1 MKRRKNILAV
11 LLAVTVMATA
21 MPGSAIAAPVDGQ
34 TTEVSAK
41 AGTEK
46 AEKKEQIR
54 VISITDPKLEKGSFA
69 RGTKVKDMKLP
80 DKLSARGYKEKDS
93 KKAEDIKI
101 KDVTWKT
108 DYKEDSTAGKYT
120 FTAQITDDYKLA
132 KDVVLPKLTIEITEA
147 QTKTTEKQP
156 ETKAAETKQPETKAT
171 EAKKPETKTTEKTP
185 EVKKPETKV
194 TEKET
199 EVRKPETKATEK
211 KPETK
216 ISENQPET
224 KATEAKKPETKTT
237 EKTPE
242 VKKPETKVT
251 EKETEVR
258 KPETKATEKKPETK
272 ISENQPETKATEA
285 KKPETKTT
293 EKTPE
298 VKKPETKVT
307 EKETEVRK
315 PETKATEKK
324 PETKI
329 SEKQPE
335 TKADAKAKDA
345 KSTESE
351 KESETKQSETKESE
365 TKQSET
371 KESETKES
379 ETENTNLKITAFEVK
394 DAKVTIDEEKQTI
407 TVLMQKSDTDLK
419 KLAPKITVPAGV
431 TVDPASEKEV
441 DFSASDKIPV
451 IYKLTRTAEDGKTV
465 TREYKVTA
473 TICKHDWKE
482 ATCTEAAICK
492 LCGVTGEAALGH
504 DWKEATCTEAAVCK
518 RCGIKGSAALG
529 HDWTKATCKV
539 KSTCKRC
546 KITRGKLAAHTW
558 SKWKVTAEATHEK
571 KGKKERKCGICKK
584 KETKTLPKINLIGE
598 ADNNKIEG
606 LTNGG
611 NYATGANITFKAVGD
626 RMDNKAPIEGDV
638 RYLPVSWTCGTGKGD
653 LNETNAYA
661 RTLQFTTAGTYT
673 LNVTYERQLYKDGK
687 WIAKGDADVQT
698 VQLNVTGNTITNS
711 TNKGASGSN
720 SNVRVAAVTGDN
732 SPIVL
737 LSIVLAASLA
747 ALIALFVSG
756 IRRKN
761 NRK

>member
-156 ETKAAETKQPETKAT
+156 ETKAAETKQPETKAA
-171 EAKKPETKTTEKTP
+171 EA
-185 EVKKPETKV
+185 
-194 TEKET
+194 
-199 EVRKPETKATEK
+199 K

-224 KATEAKKPETKTT
+224 KAAE
-237 EKTPE
+237 
-242 VKKPETKVT
+242 
-251 EKETEVR
+251 
-258 KPETKATEKKPETK
+258 
-272 ISENQPETKATEA
+272 Q
-285 KKPETKTT
+285 
-293 EKTPE
+293 
-298 VKKPETKVT
+298 
-307 EKETEVRK
+307 
-315 PETKATEKK
+315 
-324 PETKI
+324 
-329 SEKQPE
+329 KQPE

-419 KLAPKITVPAGV
+419 KLAPKITLPAGV

-451 IYKLTRTAEDGKTV
+451 IYKLSRTAEDGKTV

-504 DWKEATCTEAAVCK
+504 DWKEATCTEAAICK

>member
-1 MKRRKNILAV
+1 MKKRKNILAV

-156 ETKAAETKQPETKAT
+156 ETKQPETKA
-171 EAKKPETKTTEKTP
+171 A
-185 EVKKPETKV
+185 
-194 TEKET
+194 
-199 EVRKPETKATEK
+199 
-211 KPETK
+211 
-216 ISENQPET
+216 
-224 KATEAKKPETKTT
+224 
-237 EKTPE
+237 
-242 VKKPETKVT
+242 
-251 EKETEVR
+251 
-258 KPETKATEKKPETK
+258 
-272 ISENQPETKATEA
+272 EA

-407 TVLMQKSDTDLK
+407 TVLMQTSDTDLK

-518 RCGIKGSAALG
+518 RCGIKGAAALG

-584 KETKTLPKINLIGE
+584 KETKTLPKINWIGE

-638 RYLPVSWTCGTGKGD
+638 RYLPLSWTCGTGKGD

-747 ALIALFVSG
+747 ALIALLVSG

>member
-132 KDVVLPKLTIEITEA
+132 KDVVLPKLTIEITET

-156 ETKAAETKQPETKAT
+156 ETKAAETKQPETKA
-171 EAKKPETKTTEKTP
+171 A
-185 EVKKPETKV
+185 
-194 TEKET
+194 
-199 EVRKPETKATEK
+199 
-211 KPETK
+211 
-216 ISENQPET
+216 
-224 KATEAKKPETKTT
+224 
-237 EKTPE
+237 
-242 VKKPETKVT
+242 
-251 EKETEVR
+251 
-258 KPETKATEKKPETK
+258 
-272 ISENQPETKATEA
+272 EA

-492 LCGVTGEAALGH
+492 LCGVTGAAALGH

-584 KETKTLPKINLIGE
+584 KETKTLPKINWIGE

>member
-1 MKRRKNILAV
+1 MIKNQEVDIMKRRKNILAV

-34 TTEVSAK
+34 ITEVSAK

-171 EAKKPETKTTEKTP
+171 EAKKPEM
-185 EVKKPETKV
+185 
-194 TEKET
+194 
-199 EVRKPETKATEK
+199 
-211 KPETK
+211 
-216 ISENQPET
+216 
-224 KATEAKKPETKTT
+224 
-237 EKTPE
+237 
-242 VKKPETKVT
+242 
-251 EKETEVR
+251 
-258 KPETKATEKKPETK
+258 
-272 ISENQPETKATEA
+272 
-285 KKPETKTT
+285 KTT

-345 KSTESE
+345 KSMESE
-351 KESETKQSETKESE
+351 KESETKQSETKQSE
-365 TKQSET
+365 TKQSETKESET

-379 ETENTNLKITAFEVK
+379 ETENTNLKITVFEVK

-407 TVLMQKSDTDLK
+407 TVFMQKSDTDLK

-492 LCGVTGEAALGH
+492 LCGVTGAAVLGH

>member
-1 MKRRKNILAV
+1 MIKNQEVDIMKRRKNILAV

-156 ETKAAETKQPETKAT
+156 ETKAAETKQPETKAA

-194 TEKET
+194 TEKEI

-224 KATEAKKPETKTT
+224 KAAE
-237 EKTPE
+237 
-242 VKKPETKVT
+242 
-251 EKETEVR
+251 
-258 KPETKATEKKPETK
+258 
-272 ISENQPETKATEA
+272 Q
-285 KKPETKTT
+285 
-293 EKTPE
+293 
-298 VKKPETKVT
+298 
-307 EKETEVRK
+307 
-315 PETKATEKK
+315 
-324 PETKI
+324 
-329 SEKQPE
+329 KQPE

-451 IYKLTRTAEDGKTV
+451 IYKLSRTAEDGKTV

-504 DWKEATCTEAAVCK
+504 DWKEATCTEAAICK

>member
-156 ETKAAETKQPETKAT
+156 ETKAAETKQPETKA
-171 EAKKPETKTTEKTP
+171 A
-185 EVKKPETKV
+185 
-194 TEKET
+194 
-199 EVRKPETKATEK
+199 
-211 KPETK
+211 
-216 ISENQPET
+216 
-224 KATEAKKPETKTT
+224 
-237 EKTPE
+237 
-242 VKKPETKVT
+242 
-251 EKETEVR
+251 
-258 KPETKATEKKPETK
+258 
-272 ISENQPETKATEA
+272 EA

-626 RMDNKAPIEGDV
+626 RMDNEAPIEGDV

>member
-54 VISITDPKLEKGSFA
+54 VISITDPKLEKASFA

-156 ETKAAETKQPETKAT
+156 ETKAAETKQPETKAA
-171 EAKKPETKTTEKTP
+171 EAKK
-185 EVKKPETKV
+185 
-194 TEKET
+194 
-199 EVRKPETKATEK
+199 
-211 KPETK
+211 
-216 ISENQPET
+216 S
-224 KATEAKKPETKTT
+224 
-237 EKTPE
+237 
-242 VKKPETKVT
+242 
-251 EKETEVR
+251 
-258 KPETKATEKKPETK
+258 
-272 ISENQPETKATEA
+272 
-285 KKPETKTT
+285 ETKTT

-365 TKQSET
+365 TKQSETKESET

-492 LCGVTGEAALGH
+492 LCGVTGAAALGH

-518 RCGIKGSAALG
+518 RCGIKGAAALG

-584 KETKTLPKINLIGE
+584 KETKTLPKINWIGE

>member
-41 AGTEK
+41 SGTEK

-199 EVRKPETKATEK
+199 EVRKPETK
-211 KPETK
+211 
-216 ISENQPET
+216 
-224 KATEAKKPETKTT
+224 
-237 EKTPE
+237 
-242 VKKPETKVT
+242 VT

-258 KPETKATEKKPETK
+258 KPETKMTE
-272 ISENQPETKATEA
+272 

-293 EKTPE
+293 EKQ
-298 VKKPETKVT
+298 PETKT
-307 EKETEVRK
+307 
-315 PETKATEKK
+315 TEKK

-335 TKADAKAKDA
+335 TKAAEQNQPETKADAKAKNA

-365 TKQSET
+365 TKQ
-371 KESETKES
+371 SETKES

-441 DFSASDKIPV
+441 DFSASDKTPV

-473 TICKHDWKE
+473 AICKHDWKE
-482 ATCTEAAICK
+482 ATCTEAAVCK

-518 RCGIKGSAALG
+518 RCGIKGSEALG

-584 KETKTLPKINLIGE
+584 KETKTLPKINWIGE

-687 WIAKGDADVQT
+687 WITKGDADVQT
-698 VQLNVTGNTITNS
+698 AQLKVTGNTITNS
-711 TNKGASGSN
+711 TNKSASGSN

-756 IRRKN
+756 RRRKN

>member
-132 KDVVLPKLTIEITEA
+132 KDVVLPKLTIEITET

-156 ETKAAETKQPETKAT
+156 ETKAAETKQPETKA
-171 EAKKPETKTTEKTP
+171 A
-185 EVKKPETKV
+185 
-194 TEKET
+194 
-199 EVRKPETKATEK
+199 
-211 KPETK
+211 
-216 ISENQPET
+216 
-224 KATEAKKPETKTT
+224 
-237 EKTPE
+237 
-242 VKKPETKVT
+242 
-251 EKETEVR
+251 
-258 KPETKATEKKPETK
+258 
-272 ISENQPETKATEA
+272 EA

-419 KLAPKITVPAGV
+419 KLAPKITVQAGV

-492 LCGVTGEAALGH
+492 LCGVTGAAALGH

-558 SKWKVTAEATHEK
+558 SKWKVTDEATHEK

-584 KETKTLPKINLIGE
+584 KETKTLPKINWIGE

>member
-34 TTEVSAK
+34 ITEVSAK

-224 KATEAKKPETKTT
+224 KAAE
-237 EKTPE
+237 
-242 VKKPETKVT
+242 
-251 EKETEVR
+251 
-258 KPETKATEKKPETK
+258 
-272 ISENQPETKATEA
+272 Q
-285 KKPETKTT
+285 
-293 EKTPE
+293 
-298 VKKPETKVT
+298 
-307 EKETEVRK
+307 
-315 PETKATEKK
+315 
-324 PETKI
+324 
-329 SEKQPE
+329 KQPE

-451 IYKLTRTAEDGKTV
+451 IYKLSRTAEDGKTV

-504 DWKEATCTEAAVCK
+504 DWKEATCTEAAICK

-711 TNKGASGSN
+711 MNKGASGSN

>member
-171 EAKKPETKTTEKTP
+171 EAKKSETKTTEKTP

-216 ISENQPET
+216 ISKNQPET
-224 KATEAKKPETKTT
+224 KATE
-237 EKTPE
+237 
-242 VKKPETKVT
+242 
-251 EKETEVR
+251 KEIEVR

-272 ISENQPETKATEA
+272 ISEKQPETKAAEQ
-285 KKPETKTT
+285 
-293 EKTPE
+293 
-298 VKKPETKVT
+298 
-307 EKETEVRK
+307 
-315 PETKATEKK
+315 
-324 PETKI
+324 
-329 SEKQPE
+329 KQPE

-371 KESETKES
+371 KKSETKES

-407 TVLMQKSDTDLK
+407 TVLMQTSDTDLK

-492 LCGVTGEAALGH
+492 LCGVTGAAALGH

-558 SKWKVTAEATHEK
+558 SKWKVTDEATHEK

-584 KETKTLPKINLIGE
+584 KETKTLPKINWIGE

>member
-132 KDVVLPKLTIEITEA
+132 KDVVLPKLTIEITET

-156 ETKAAETKQPETKAT
+156 ETKAAETKQPETKAA

-185 EVKKPETKV
+185 EVKKPE
-194 TEKET
+194 
-199 EVRKPETKATEK
+199 A
-211 KPETK
+211 
-216 ISENQPET
+216 
-224 KATEAKKPETKTT
+224 
-237 EKTPE
+237 
-242 VKKPETKVT
+242 
-251 EKETEVR
+251 
-258 KPETKATEKKPETK
+258 
-272 ISENQPETKATEA
+272 
-285 KKPETKTT
+285 
-293 EKTPE
+293 
-298 VKKPETKVT
+298 KVT

-492 LCGVTGEAALGH
+492 LCGVTGAAALGH

-558 SKWKVTAEATHEK
+558 SKWKVTDEATHEK

-584 KETKTLPKINLIGE
+584 KETKTLPKINWIGE

-611 NYATGANITFKAVGD
+611 NYATSANITFKAVGD

>member
-1 MKRRKNILAV
+1 MRKITAKYQGYRRIKTVIKNQEVDIMKRRKNILAV

-156 ETKAAETKQPETKAT
+156 ETKAAETKQPETKA
-171 EAKKPETKTTEKTP
+171 A
-185 EVKKPETKV
+185 
-194 TEKET
+194 
-199 EVRKPETKATEK
+199 
-211 KPETK
+211 
-216 ISENQPET
+216 
-224 KATEAKKPETKTT
+224 
-237 EKTPE
+237 
-242 VKKPETKVT
+242 
-251 EKETEVR
+251 
-258 KPETKATEKKPETK
+258 
-272 ISENQPETKATEA
+272 EA

-351 KESETKQSETKESE
+351 KESE

-584 KETKTLPKINLIGE
+584 KETKTLPKINWIGE

>member
-185 EVKKPETKV
+185 EVKKPE
-194 TEKET
+194 
-199 EVRKPETKATEK
+199 A
-211 KPETK
+211 
-216 ISENQPET
+216 
-224 KATEAKKPETKTT
+224 
-237 EKTPE
+237 
-242 VKKPETKVT
+242 
-251 EKETEVR
+251 
-258 KPETKATEKKPETK
+258 
-272 ISENQPETKATEA
+272 
-285 KKPETKTT
+285 
-293 EKTPE
+293 
-298 VKKPETKVT
+298 KVT

-335 TKADAKAKDA
+335 TKADAKAKDV

-482 ATCTEAAICK
+482 ATCTEAALCK
-492 LCGVTGEAALGH
+492 LCGVTGAAALGH

-558 SKWKVTAEATHEK
+558 SKWKVTDEATHEK

-584 KETKTLPKINLIGE
+584 KETKTLPKINWIGE
-598 ADNNKIEG
+598 TDNNKIEG

>member
-1 MKRRKNILAV
+1 MRKITAKYQGYRRIKTVIKNQEVDIMKRRKNILAV

-156 ETKAAETKQPETKAT
+156 ETKAAETKQPETKA
-171 EAKKPETKTTEKTP
+171 A
-185 EVKKPETKV
+185 
-194 TEKET
+194 
-199 EVRKPETKATEK
+199 
-211 KPETK
+211 
-216 ISENQPET
+216 
-224 KATEAKKPETKTT
+224 
-237 EKTPE
+237 
-242 VKKPETKVT
+242 
-251 EKETEVR
+251 
-258 KPETKATEKKPETK
+258 
-272 ISENQPETKATEA
+272 EA

-584 KETKTLPKINLIGE
+584 KETKTLPKINWIGE

>member
-41 AGTEK
+41 AGIEK

-80 DKLSARGYKEKDS
+80 NKLSARGYKEKDS

-156 ETKAAETKQPETKAT
+156 ETKAAETKQPETKAAEAKKSETKTT
-171 EAKKPETKTTEKTP
+171 EKTPEVKKPETKVTEKTP

-211 KPETK
+211 KRETK
-216 ISENQPET
+216 ISEKQPET
-224 KATEAKKPETKTT
+224 KAAE
-237 EKTPE
+237 
-242 VKKPETKVT
+242 
-251 EKETEVR
+251 
-258 KPETKATEKKPETK
+258 
-272 ISENQPETKATEA
+272 Q
-285 KKPETKTT
+285 
-293 EKTPE
+293 
-298 VKKPETKVT
+298 
-307 EKETEVRK
+307 
-315 PETKATEKK
+315 
-324 PETKI
+324 
-329 SEKQPE
+329 KQPE

-465 TREYKVTA
+465 TREYKVAA

-492 LCGVTGEAALGH
+492 LCGVTGAAALGH

-518 RCGIKGSAALG
+518 RCGIKGAAALG

-584 KETKTLPKINLIGE
+584 KETKTLPKINWIGE

>member
-1 MKRRKNILAV
+1 MIKNQEVDIMKRRKNILAV

-171 EAKKPETKTTEKTP
+171 EAKKPEMKTTEKTP

-224 KATEAKKPETKTT
+224 KAAE
-237 EKTPE
+237 
-242 VKKPETKVT
+242 
-251 EKETEVR
+251 
-258 KPETKATEKKPETK
+258 
-272 ISENQPETKATEA
+272 Q
-285 KKPETKTT
+285 
-293 EKTPE
+293 
-298 VKKPETKVT
+298 
-307 EKETEVRK
+307 
-315 PETKATEKK
+315 
-324 PETKI
+324 
-329 SEKQPE
+329 KQPE

-365 TKQSET
+365 TKQSETKESET

-451 IYKLTRTAEDGKTV
+451 IYKLSRTAEDGKTV

-504 DWKEATCTEAAVCK
+504 DWKEATCTEAAICK

>member
-1 MKRRKNILAV
+1 MIKNQEVDIMKRRKNILAV

-185 EVKKPETKV
+185 EVKKPE
-194 TEKET
+194 
-199 EVRKPETKATEK
+199 A
-211 KPETK
+211 
-216 ISENQPET
+216 
-224 KATEAKKPETKTT
+224 
-237 EKTPE
+237 
-242 VKKPETKVT
+242 
-251 EKETEVR
+251 
-258 KPETKATEKKPETK
+258 
-272 ISENQPETKATEA
+272 
-285 KKPETKTT
+285 
-293 EKTPE
+293 
-298 VKKPETKVT
+298 KVT

-492 LCGVTGEAALGH
+492 LCGVTGAAALGH

-518 RCGIKGSAALG
+518 RCGIKGAAALG

-584 KETKTLPKINLIGE
+584 KETKTLPKINWIGE

>member
-156 ETKAAETKQPETKAT
+156 ETKAAETKQPETKAA

-216 ISENQPET
+216 NSENQPET
-224 KATEAKKPETKTT
+224 KATEA
-237 EKTPE
+237 
-242 VKKPETKVT
+242 
-251 EKETEVR
+251 
-258 KPETKATEKKPETK
+258 
-272 ISENQPETKATEA
+272 
-285 KKPETKTT
+285 
-293 EKTPE
+293 
-298 VKKPETKVT
+298 
-307 EKETEVRK
+307 
-315 PETKATEKK
+315 KK

-492 LCGVTGEAALGH
+492 LCGVTGAAALGH

-584 KETKTLPKINLIGE
+584 KETKTLPKINWIGE

>member
-34 TTEVSAK
+34 ITEVSAK

-171 EAKKPETKTTEKTP
+171 EAKKPEM
-185 EVKKPETKV
+185 
-194 TEKET
+194 
-199 EVRKPETKATEK
+199 
-211 KPETK
+211 
-216 ISENQPET
+216 
-224 KATEAKKPETKTT
+224 
-237 EKTPE
+237 
-242 VKKPETKVT
+242 
-251 EKETEVR
+251 
-258 KPETKATEKKPETK
+258 
-272 ISENQPETKATEA
+272 
-285 KKPETKTT
+285 KTT

-351 KESETKQSETKESE
+351 KESETKQSETKQSETKQSETKESE
-365 TKQSET
+365 TKESET

-379 ETENTNLKITAFEVK
+379 ETENTNLKITVFEVK

-407 TVLMQKSDTDLK
+407 TVFMQKSDTDLK

-492 LCGVTGEAALGH
+492 LCGVTGAAVLGH

-732 SPIVL
+732 SPIVF

>member
-34 TTEVSAK
+34 ITEVSAK

-171 EAKKPETKTTEKTP
+171 EAKKPEMKTTEKTP

-224 KATEAKKPETKTT
+224 KAAE
-237 EKTPE
+237 
-242 VKKPETKVT
+242 
-251 EKETEVR
+251 
-258 KPETKATEKKPETK
+258 
-272 ISENQPETKATEA
+272 Q
-285 KKPETKTT
+285 
-293 EKTPE
+293 
-298 VKKPETKVT
+298 
-307 EKETEVRK
+307 
-315 PETKATEKK
+315 
-324 PETKI
+324 
-329 SEKQPE
+329 KQPE

-451 IYKLTRTAEDGKTV
+451 IYKLSKTAEDGKTV

-504 DWKEATCTEAAVCK
+504 DWKEATCTEAAICK

-558 SKWKVTAEATHEK
+558 SKWKVTDEATHEK

>member
-224 KATEAKKPETKTT
+224 KAAE
-237 EKTPE
+237 
-242 VKKPETKVT
+242 
-251 EKETEVR
+251 
-258 KPETKATEKKPETK
+258 
-272 ISENQPETKATEA
+272 Q
-285 KKPETKTT
+285 
-293 EKTPE
+293 
-298 VKKPETKVT
+298 
-307 EKETEVRK
+307 
-315 PETKATEKK
+315 
-324 PETKI
+324 
-329 SEKQPE
+329 KQPE

-451 IYKLTRTAEDGKTV
+451 IYKLSRTAEDGKTV

-504 DWKEATCTEAAVCK
+504 DWKEATCTEAAICK

>member
-156 ETKAAETKQPETKAT
+156 ETKAAETKQPETKA
-171 EAKKPETKTTEKTP
+171 A
-185 EVKKPETKV
+185 
-194 TEKET
+194 
-199 EVRKPETKATEK
+199 
-211 KPETK
+211 
-216 ISENQPET
+216 
-224 KATEAKKPETKTT
+224 
-237 EKTPE
+237 
-242 VKKPETKVT
+242 
-251 EKETEVR
+251 
-258 KPETKATEKKPETK
+258 
-272 ISENQPETKATEA
+272 EA

-518 RCGIKGSAALG
+518 RC
-529 HDWTKATCKV
+529 
-539 KSTCKRC
+539 

>member
-156 ETKAAETKQPETKAT
+156 ETKAAETKQPETKA
-171 EAKKPETKTTEKTP
+171 A
-185 EVKKPETKV
+185 
-194 TEKET
+194 
-199 EVRKPETKATEK
+199 
-211 KPETK
+211 
-216 ISENQPET
+216 
-224 KATEAKKPETKTT
+224 
-237 EKTPE
+237 
-242 VKKPETKVT
+242 
-251 EKETEVR
+251 
-258 KPETKATEKKPETK
+258 
-272 ISENQPETKATEA
+272 EA

-492 LCGVTGEAALGH
+492 LCGVTGAAALGH

-558 SKWKVTAEATHEK
+558 SKWKVTDEATHEK

-584 KETKTLPKINLIGE
+584 KETKTLPKINWIGE
-598 ADNNKIEG
+598 TDNNKIEG

>member
-156 ETKAAETKQPETKAT
+156 ETKAAETKQPETKAA

-216 ISENQPET
+216 ISEKQPET
-224 KATEAKKPETKTT
+224 KAAE
-237 EKTPE
+237 
-242 VKKPETKVT
+242 
-251 EKETEVR
+251 
-258 KPETKATEKKPETK
+258 
-272 ISENQPETKATEA
+272 Q
-285 KKPETKTT
+285 
-293 EKTPE
+293 
-298 VKKPETKVT
+298 
-307 EKETEVRK
+307 
-315 PETKATEKK
+315 
-324 PETKI
+324 
-329 SEKQPE
+329 KQPE

-451 IYKLTRTAEDGKTV
+451 IYKLSRTAEDGKTV

-504 DWKEATCTEAAVCK
+504 DWKEATCTEAAICK

>member
-1 MKRRKNILAV
+1 MIKNQEVDIMKRRKNILAV

-132 KDVVLPKLTIEITEA
+132 KDVMLPKLTIEITEA

-156 ETKAAETKQPETKAT
+156 ETKAAETKQPETKA
-171 EAKKPETKTTEKTP
+171 A
-185 EVKKPETKV
+185 
-194 TEKET
+194 
-199 EVRKPETKATEK
+199 
-211 KPETK
+211 
-216 ISENQPET
+216 
-224 KATEAKKPETKTT
+224 
-237 EKTPE
+237 
-242 VKKPETKVT
+242 
-251 EKETEVR
+251 
-258 KPETKATEKKPETK
+258 
-272 ISENQPETKATEA
+272 EA

>member
-132 KDVVLPKLTIEITEA
+132 KDVVLPKLTIEITET

-156 ETKAAETKQPETKAT
+156 ETKAAETKQPETKAA

-185 EVKKPETKV
+185 EVKKPETKA

-216 ISENQPET
+216 ISEKQPET
-224 KATEAKKPETKTT
+224 KAAE
-237 EKTPE
+237 
-242 VKKPETKVT
+242 
-251 EKETEVR
+251 
-258 KPETKATEKKPETK
+258 
-272 ISENQPETKATEA
+272 Q
-285 KKPETKTT
+285 
-293 EKTPE
+293 
-298 VKKPETKVT
+298 
-307 EKETEVRK
+307 
-315 PETKATEKK
+315 
-324 PETKI
+324 
-329 SEKQPE
+329 KQPE

-558 SKWKVTAEATHEK
+558 SKWKVTDEATHEK

-584 KETKTLPKINLIGE
+584 KETKTLPKINWIGE

-698 VQLNVTGNTITNS
+698 VQLNVTGNTIINS

>member
-156 ETKAAETKQPETKAT
+156 ETKAAETKQPETKA
-171 EAKKPETKTTEKTP
+171 A
-185 EVKKPETKV
+185 
-194 TEKET
+194 
-199 EVRKPETKATEK
+199 
-211 KPETK
+211 
-216 ISENQPET
+216 
-224 KATEAKKPETKTT
+224 
-237 EKTPE
+237 
-242 VKKPETKVT
+242 
-251 EKETEVR
+251 
-258 KPETKATEKKPETK
+258 
-272 ISENQPETKATEA
+272 EA

-451 IYKLTRTAEDGKTV
+451 IYKLTRNAEDGKTV

>member
-156 ETKAAETKQPETKAT
+156 ETKAAETKQPETKA
-171 EAKKPETKTTEKTP
+171 A
-185 EVKKPETKV
+185 
-194 TEKET
+194 
-199 EVRKPETKATEK
+199 
-211 KPETK
+211 
-216 ISENQPET
+216 
-224 KATEAKKPETKTT
+224 
-237 EKTPE
+237 
-242 VKKPETKVT
+242 
-251 EKETEVR
+251 
-258 KPETKATEKKPETK
+258 
-272 ISENQPETKATEA
+272 EA

-518 RCGIKGSAALG
+518 RCGIKGAAALG

-584 KETKTLPKINLIGE
+584 KETKTLPKINWIGE

>member
-1 MKRRKNILAV
+1 
-11 LLAVTVMATA
+11 
-21 MPGSAIAAPVDGQ
+21 
-34 TTEVSAK
+34 
-41 AGTEK
+41 
-46 AEKKEQIR
+46 
-54 VISITDPKLEKGSFA
+54 
-69 RGTKVKDMKLP
+69 MKLP

-156 ETKAAETKQPETKAT
+156 ETKAAETK
-171 EAKKPETKTTEKTP
+171 
-185 EVKKPETKV
+185 
-194 TEKET
+194 
-199 EVRKPETKATEK
+199 
-211 KPETK
+211 
-216 ISENQPET
+216 
-224 KATEAKKPETKTT
+224 
-237 EKTPE
+237 
-242 VKKPETKVT
+242 
-251 EKETEVR
+251 
-258 KPETKATEKKPETK
+258 
-272 ISENQPETKATEA
+272 QPETKATEA

-492 LCGVTGEAALGH
+492 LCGVTGAAALGH

-518 RCGIKGSAALG
+518 RCGIKGAAALG

-584 KETKTLPKINLIGE
+584 KETKTLPKINWIGE

>member
-41 AGTEK
+41 AGIEK

-80 DKLSARGYKEKDS
+80 NKLSARGYKEKDS

-156 ETKAAETKQPETKAT
+156 ETKAAETKQPETKAAEAKKSETKTT
-171 EAKKPETKTTEKTP
+171 EKTPEVKKPETKVTEKTP

-216 ISENQPET
+216 ISEKQPET
-224 KATEAKKPETKTT
+224 KAAE
-237 EKTPE
+237 
-242 VKKPETKVT
+242 
-251 EKETEVR
+251 
-258 KPETKATEKKPETK
+258 
-272 ISENQPETKATEA
+272 Q
-285 KKPETKTT
+285 
-293 EKTPE
+293 
-298 VKKPETKVT
+298 
-307 EKETEVRK
+307 
-315 PETKATEKK
+315 
-324 PETKI
+324 
-329 SEKQPE
+329 KQPE

-465 TREYKVTA
+465 TREYKVAA

-492 LCGVTGEAALGH
+492 LCGVTGAAALGH

-518 RCGIKGSAALG
+518 RCGIKGAAALG

-584 KETKTLPKINLIGE
+584 KETKTLPKINWIGE

>member
-41 AGTEK
+41 AGIEK

-156 ETKAAETKQPETKAT
+156 ETKAAETKQPETKA
-171 EAKKPETKTTEKTP
+171 A
-185 EVKKPETKV
+185 
-194 TEKET
+194 
-199 EVRKPETKATEK
+199 
-211 KPETK
+211 
-216 ISENQPET
+216 
-224 KATEAKKPETKTT
+224 
-237 EKTPE
+237 
-242 VKKPETKVT
+242 
-251 EKETEVR
+251 
-258 KPETKATEKKPETK
+258 
-272 ISENQPETKATEA
+272 EA

-518 RCGIKGSAALG
+518 RCGIKGAAALG

-584 KETKTLPKINLIGE
+584 KENKTLPKINWIGE

>member
-1 MKRRKNILAV
+1 MIKNQEVDTMKRRKNILAV

-156 ETKAAETKQPETKAT
+156 ETKQPETKAT

-199 EVRKPETKATEK
+199 EVRKPETK
-211 KPETK
+211 
-216 ISENQPET
+216 
-224 KATEAKKPETKTT
+224 
-237 EKTPE
+237 
-242 VKKPETKVT
+242 VT

-258 KPETKATEKKPETK
+258 KPETKMTE
-272 ISENQPETKATEA
+272 

-293 EKTPE
+293 EKQPE
-298 VKKPETKVT
+298 A
-307 EKETEVRK
+307 
-315 PETKATEKK
+315 KATEKK

-335 TKADAKAKDA
+335 TKAAEQNQPETKADAKAKNA

-365 TKQSET
+365 TKQ
-371 KESETKES
+371 SETKES

-419 KLAPKITVPAGV
+419 KLAPKITVQAGV

-441 DFSASDKIPV
+441 DFSASDKTPV
-451 IYKLTRTAEDGKTV
+451 IYKLTGTAEDGKTV
-465 TREYKVTA
+465 TKEYKVTA
-473 TICKHDWKE
+473 AICKHDWKE
-482 ATCTEAAICK
+482 ATCTEAAVCK

-518 RCGIKGSAALG
+518 RCGIKGAAALG

-558 SKWKVTAEATHEK
+558 SKWKVTTEATHEK
-571 KGKKERKCGICKK
+571 KGKKERKCSVCKK
-584 KETKTLPKINLIGE
+584 KETKTLPKINWIGE

-653 LNETNAYA
+653 LNETNAYG

-687 WIAKGDADVQT
+687 WVTKGDANVQT
-698 VQLNVTGNTITNS
+698 AQLKVTGNTITTNN
-711 TNKGASGSN
+711 TNKSASGSN

-756 IRRKN
+756 RRRKN

>member
-1 MKRRKNILAV
+1 VRKITAKYQGYRRIKTVIKNQEVDIMKRRKNILAV

-216 ISENQPET
+216 ISE
-224 KATEAKKPETKTT
+224 
-237 EKTPE
+237 
-242 VKKPETKVT
+242 
-251 EKETEVR
+251 
-258 KPETKATEKKPETK
+258 
-272 ISENQPETKATEA
+272 
-285 KKPETKTT
+285 
-293 EKTPE
+293 
-298 VKKPETKVT
+298 
-307 EKETEVRK
+307 
-315 PETKATEKK
+315 
-324 PETKI
+324 
-329 SEKQPE
+329 KQPE
-335 TKADAKAKDA
+335 TKADAKAKDV

-492 LCGVTGEAALGH
+492 LCGVTGAAALGH

-558 SKWKVTAEATHEK
+558 SKWKVTDEATHEK

-584 KETKTLPKINLIGE
+584 KETKTLPKINWIGE
-598 ADNNKIEG
+598 TDNNKIEG

>member
-1 MKRRKNILAV
+1 MIKNQEVDIMKRRKNILAV

-156 ETKAAETKQPETKAT
+156 ETKAAETKQPETKAA

-224 KATEAKKPETKTT
+224 KAAE
-237 EKTPE
+237 
-242 VKKPETKVT
+242 
-251 EKETEVR
+251 
-258 KPETKATEKKPETK
+258 
-272 ISENQPETKATEA
+272 Q
-285 KKPETKTT
+285 
-293 EKTPE
+293 
-298 VKKPETKVT
+298 
-307 EKETEVRK
+307 
-315 PETKATEKK
+315 
-324 PETKI
+324 
-329 SEKQPE
+329 KQPE

-419 KLAPKITVPAGV
+419 KLAPKITLPAGV

-451 IYKLTRTAEDGKTV
+451 IYKLSRTAEDGKTV

-504 DWKEATCTEAAVCK
+504 DWKEATCTEAAICK

>member
-171 EAKKPETKTTEKTP
+171 EAKKPEMKTTEKTP
-185 EVKKPETKV
+185 EVKKSETKV

-224 KATEAKKPETKTT
+224 KAAE
-237 EKTPE
+237 
-242 VKKPETKVT
+242 
-251 EKETEVR
+251 
-258 KPETKATEKKPETK
+258 
-272 ISENQPETKATEA
+272 Q
-285 KKPETKTT
+285 
-293 EKTPE
+293 
-298 VKKPETKVT
+298 
-307 EKETEVRK
+307 
-315 PETKATEKK
+315 
-324 PETKI
+324 
-329 SEKQPE
+329 KQPE

-379 ETENTNLKITAFEVK
+379 ETENTNLKITAFEMK

-407 TVLMQKSDTDLK
+407 AVLMQKSDTDLK

-451 IYKLTRTAEDGKTV
+451 IYKLSRTAEDGKTV

-504 DWKEATCTEAAVCK
+504 DWKEATCTEAAICK

-756 IRRKN
+756 IRRKK

>member
-156 ETKAAETKQPETKAT
+156 ETKAAET
-171 EAKKPETKTTEKTP
+171 
-185 EVKKPETKV
+185 
-194 TEKET
+194 
-199 EVRKPETKATEK
+199 
-211 KPETK
+211 
-216 ISENQPET
+216 
-224 KATEAKKPETKTT
+224 
-237 EKTPE
+237 
-242 VKKPETKVT
+242 
-251 EKETEVR
+251 
-258 KPETKATEKKPETK
+258 
-272 ISENQPETKATEA
+272 
-285 KKPETKTT
+285 
-293 EKTPE
+293 
-298 VKKPETKVT
+298 
-307 EKETEVRK
+307 
-315 PETKATEKK
+315 
-324 PETKI
+324 
-329 SEKQPE
+329 KQPE

-584 KETKTLPKINLIGE
+584 KETKTLPKINWIGE

>member
-216 ISENQPET
+216 ISE
-224 KATEAKKPETKTT
+224 
-237 EKTPE
+237 
-242 VKKPETKVT
+242 
-251 EKETEVR
+251 
-258 KPETKATEKKPETK
+258 
-272 ISENQPETKATEA
+272 
-285 KKPETKTT
+285 
-293 EKTPE
+293 
-298 VKKPETKVT
+298 
-307 EKETEVRK
+307 
-315 PETKATEKK
+315 
-324 PETKI
+324 
-329 SEKQPE
+329 KQPE

-365 TKQSET
+365 TKQ
-371 KESETKES
+371 SETKES

-584 KETKTLPKINLIGE
+584 KETKTLPKINWIGE

>member
-156 ETKAAETKQPETKAT
+156 ETKAAETKQPETKA
-171 EAKKPETKTTEKTP
+171 A
-185 EVKKPETKV
+185 
-194 TEKET
+194 
-199 EVRKPETKATEK
+199 
-211 KPETK
+211 
-216 ISENQPET
+216 
-224 KATEAKKPETKTT
+224 
-237 EKTPE
+237 
-242 VKKPETKVT
+242 
-251 EKETEVR
+251 
-258 KPETKATEKKPETK
+258 
-272 ISENQPETKATEA
+272 EA

-451 IYKLTRTAEDGKTV
+451 IYKLTRTTEDGKTV

-492 LCGVTGEAALGH
+492 LCGVTGAAALGH

-584 KETKTLPKINLIGE
+584 KETKTLPKINWIGE